1 MSAAT
6 SQSNQP
12 YPRGSGFGSV
22 PVLFALRNVQP
33 KILAGTNSPATSIAS
48 AATALTDAPSTIAK
62 QPQISSATPSPAIES
77 KAASASQVRSS
88 SSTINRVYN
97 GAIGLLVLALVL
109 LVIRNSQNSGSQS
122 VAKNEPKSTLENM
135 REPLNNIQPSDTSIA
150 SNVAKNVASPEQ
162 DLIPSEKLLQQ
173 TSLEQDSVSEEA
185 EEFQV
190 GSIELGSPAPQPS
203 SELASVPL
211 PNLLTEEKGMS
222 LTSNSNEE
230 SGVQLAS
237 KPPIQPMLLDAS
249 QGNATTPANDRDVSA
264 TGNAT
269 GSNIPKAAPTQAP
282 VNNLVDTGVT
292 LPIDLLIELHQ
303 KNSGNASSTNS
314 MNNARASTV
323 SYPTYV
329 PEAPM
334 QGYPNMQ
341 GYSNMQGN
349 ANMPINPMLSGA
361 ASSQVLTGQ
370 PYPPISPEYKPVTV
384 PAYERNA
391 EVNNMRGSTE
401 PSTGFVRQ
409 PSTRASM
416 HPTGQIISN
425 GSNRYQGA
433 PIQQPDAST
442 TKQPYMP
449 YVAPTQPL
457 PSNLSGNSTG
467 YPPTSN

>member
-12 YPRGSGFGSV
+12 YPRGSGFGTV

-33 KILAGTNSPATSIAS
+33 KILAGTNSLGTSIAS
-48 AATALTDAPSTIAK
+48 AATALADAPSTIAK
-62 QPQISSATPSPAIES
+62 QPQASSATPSPAIES
-77 KAASASQVRSS
+77 KVASANQARPS

-135 REPLNNIQPSDTSIA
+135 PEPLNNIQPSETSIA
-150 SNVAKNVASPEQ
+150 STVAKNIASPEQ

-173 TSLEQDSVSEEA
+173 TSLEQDSVSDEV

-190 GSIELGSPAPQPS
+190 GSIELGSPAPEPS
-203 SELASVPL
+203 SDLASVPL
-211 PNLLTEEKGMS
+211 PNLLTDEKEIN
-222 LTSNSNEE
+222 LTSNPNEE
-230 SGVQLAS
+230 FGVQLAA
-237 KPPIQPMLLDAS
+237 KPPIQPILLNAS
-249 QGNATTPANDRDVSA
+249 KGNATSPANDRDVSA

-314 MNNARASTV
+314 LNNARASTV

-334 QGYPNMQ
+334 QGYPNME
-341 GYSNMQGN
+341 GN
-349 ANMPINPMLSGA
+349 NNLQTNPMLTGA

-401 PSTGFVRQ
+401 TSTGLVRQ
-409 PSTRASM
+409 PSTKASM
-416 HPTGQIISN
+416 HPAGQIISN

-433 PIQQPDAST
+433 PLQQPDGST

-449 YVAPTQPL
+449 YVAPAQAL

>member
-48 AATALTDAPSTIAK
+48 AATALADAPSTIAK
-62 QPQISSATPSPAIES
+62 QTQISSATPSPAIES
-77 KAASASQVRSS
+77 KAPSASQARSS

-135 REPLNNIQPSDTSIA
+135 REPLKNIQPSDTSIA
-150 SNVAKNVASPEQ
+150 STVAKNVASPEQ
-162 DLIPSEKLLQQ
+162 DLIPSDKLLQE
-173 TSLEQDSVSEEA
+173 TSLEQDSVSDE

-190 GSIELGSPAPQPS
+190 GSIELGSPAPEPS

-249 QGNATTPANDRDVSA
+249 QGNATSPANDRDVSA

-314 MNNARASTV
+314 LNNARASTV

-341 GYSNMQGN
+341 GN
-349 ANMPINPMLSGA
+349 ANMPTNPMLTGS
-361 ASSQVLTGQ
+361 ASSQLLTGQ

-416 HPTGQIISN
+416 HPAGQILSN

-433 PIQQPDAST
+433 PIQQPDGST

>member
-6 SQSNQP
+6 SQSNHP

-48 AATALTDAPSTIAK
+48 AATALADASSTIAK
-62 QPQISSATPSPAIES
+62 HPQAPSATPSSAIES
-77 KAASASQVRSS
+77 KAASASQARSS

-109 LVIRNSQNSGSQS
+109 LVIRNSQNSGSPS
-122 VAKNEPKSTLENM
+122 VAKNEPKSTFENM
-135 REPLNNIQPSDTSIA
+135 REPLNNIQPTDTSIA
-150 SNVAKNVASPEQ
+150 STVAKNVASPEQ
-162 DLIPSEKLLQQ
+162 DLIPSDKLLQQ
-173 TSLEQDSVSEEA
+173 TSLDHDSVSEEE

-190 GSIELGSPAPQPS
+190 GSIELGSPAPDLS

-211 PNLLTEEKGMS
+211 PKLLTEEKGIS
-222 LTSNSNEE
+222 LTSNSNQE
-230 SGVQLAS
+230 SGLQFAS
-237 KPPIQPMLLDAS
+237 KPPIQPMLLDGP
-249 QGNATTPANDRDVSA
+249 QGNAATSPVNGRDVSA
-264 TGNAT
+264 SSNTTSNAV
-269 GSNIPKAAPTQAP
+269 PKAAPPQAP

-303 KNSGNASSTNS
+303 KNSGNTSSTNS
-314 MNNARASTV
+314 LNNAKASTV

-329 PEAPM
+329 PEASM

-341 GYSNMQGN
+341 GNSNLQN
-349 ANMPINPMLSGA
+349 NPMFTGA
-361 ASSQVLTGQ
+361 ASSQMLTGQ

-391 EVNNMRGSTE
+391 EVNNMRGSTD

-409 PSTRASM
+409 PSAKASM
-416 HPTGQIISN
+416 HPAGQIISN

-457 PSNLSGNSTG
+457 PSNLGGNSTG

>member
-6 SQSNQP
+6 SQSNHP
-12 YPRGSGFGSV
+12 YPRGSSFGSV

-33 KILAGTNSPATSIAS
+33 KILAGTNSPADSIAS
-48 AATALTDAPSTIAK
+48 ATKALADASSTIAK
-62 QPQISSATPSPAIES
+62 QPQAS
-77 KAASASQVRSS
+77 SASQARTS

-97 GAIGLLVLALVL
+97 GAIGLLVLALAL
-109 LVIRNSQNSGSQS
+109 LVIRNSQNSGSTP
-122 VAKNEPKSTLENM
+122 VAKNEPKPTLENI
-135 REPLNNIQPSDTSIA
+135 REPLNNIQPTDISITST
-150 SNVAKNVASPEQ
+150 VAKNVASSEQ
-162 DLIPSEKLLQQ
+162 DLISSEKLSQQ
-173 TSLEQDSVSEEA
+173 ASLDQDSVSEEE

-190 GSIELGSPAPQPS
+190 GSIELGSPAPEPS

-222 LTSNSNEE
+222 LNSNSNQD
-230 SGVQLAS
+230 SGLQLAS
-237 KPPIQPMLLDAS
+237 KPPIQPMLLAGS
-249 QGNATTPANDRDVSA
+249 QDNATSPANGRDVSVS
-264 TGNAT
+264 
-269 GSNIPKAAPTQAP
+269 SNTTVSTVPKAAPSQAP

-303 KNSGNASSTNS
+303 KNNGNTSSTTS
-314 MNNARASTV
+314 LNNAKASTV

-329 PEAPM
+329 LEAAM

-341 GYSNMQGN
+341 GN
-349 ANMPINPMLSGA
+349 ANMQSNPSFTGA
-361 ASSQVLTGQ
+361 ASSQMLTGQ

-391 EVNNMRGSTE
+391 EVNNMRGSTD
-401 PSTGFVRQ
+401 PSTGIVRQ
-409 PSTRASM
+409 PNTKASM
-416 HPTGQIISN
+416 HPAGQIISN

-433 PIQQPDAST
+433 PIQQPDGST
-442 TKQPYMP
+442 AKQPYMP

-457 PSNLSGNSTG
+457 PSNSSGNSMG

>member
-33 KILAGTNSPATSIAS
+33 KILAGTNSQADSIAS
-48 AATALTDAPSTIAK
+48 ATKALADASSTIAK
-62 QPQISSATPSPAIES
+62 QPQASSES
-77 KAASASQVRSS
+77 QARTS

-97 GAIGLLVLALVL
+97 GAIGLLVLALAL
-109 LVIRNSQNSGSQS
+109 LVIRNSQNSGSTP
-122 VAKNEPKSTLENM
+122 VAKNEPKPTLENI
-135 REPLNNIQPSDTSIA
+135 REPLNNIQPTDISITST
-150 SNVAKNVASPEQ
+150 VAKSVASPEQ
-162 DLIPSEKLLQQ
+162 DLIPSEKLSQQ
-173 TSLEQDSVSEEA
+173 ASLDQDSVSEEE

-190 GSIELGSPAPQPS
+190 GSIELGSPAPEPS

-222 LTSNSNEE
+222 LSSNSNQD
-230 SGVQLAS
+230 SGLQLAS
-237 KPPIQPMLLDAS
+237 KPPIQPMLLDGP
-249 QGNATTPANDRDVSA
+249 QDNATSPANGRDVSVS
-264 TGNAT
+264 
-269 GSNIPKAAPTQAP
+269 SNTTVSTVPKAAPSQAP

-303 KNSGNASSTNS
+303 KNSGNTSSTTS
-314 MNNARASTV
+314 LNNAKASTV

-329 PEAPM
+329 PEAAM

-341 GYSNMQGN
+341 GN
-349 ANMPINPMLSGA
+349 ANMQNNPRLTGS
-361 ASSQVLTGQ
+361 ASSQMLMGQ

-391 EVNNMRGSTE
+391 EVNNMRGSTD

-409 PSTRASM
+409 PSTKASM
-416 HPTGQIISN
+416 HPAGQIISN

-433 PIQQPDAST
+433 PIQQPDGST

-457 PSNLSGNSTG
+457 PSNLNGNSMG